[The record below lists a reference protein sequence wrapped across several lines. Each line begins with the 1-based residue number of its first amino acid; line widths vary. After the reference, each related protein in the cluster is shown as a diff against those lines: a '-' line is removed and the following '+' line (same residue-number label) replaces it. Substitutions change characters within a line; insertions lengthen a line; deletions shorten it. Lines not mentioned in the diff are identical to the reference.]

1 MYCPHCSHCQEKIRE
16 VEVARK
22 KRLEEERA
30 EEERRKEVERQRDLK
45 WGLKYGHDY
54 KRYTIEDIKHIY
66 DEEFLTLLGL
76 KFWGPAQPRHW
87 FEEQYLKEF
96 TKEVDCRLEELKS
109 NPDLILS
116 LME

>member
-1 MYCPHCSHCQEKIRE
+1 M
-16 VEVARK
+16 EVARK

-66 DEEFLTLLGL
+66 DEEFLSLLGL
-76 KFWGPAQPRHW
+76 KFWGPAQPKHW
-87 FEEQYLKEF
+87 FEEQIQILLSIVISPMQQVRLFDYRKHWNVPQTHVSMTDHLRDFLKY
-96 TKEVDCRLEELKS
+96 
-109 NPDLILS
+109 
-116 LME
+116 